1 MGHFTVWISLL
12 LTLSLSSK
20 FGLRPKISRNVKSLF
35 SFGLSD
41 SLSVSLR
48 PNFGLSDHWIQS

>member
-48 PNFGLSDHWIQS
+48 PNFGLSDH